1 MTVFDIDVAV
11 TLQLRTDGSDPTTD
25 EIAKEVVAAA
35 EAGDFDADIIENLDA
50 TRQAELDD
58 WVDQWRDEKIAEE
71 LDHDEY

>member
-1 MTVFDIDVAV
+1 MTVFDIDVTV
-11 TLQLRTDGSDPTTD
+11 TFQLRTDGSDPSLD

-58 WVDQWRDEKIAEE
+58 WADQWRDELIAED
-71 LDHDEY
+71 LI